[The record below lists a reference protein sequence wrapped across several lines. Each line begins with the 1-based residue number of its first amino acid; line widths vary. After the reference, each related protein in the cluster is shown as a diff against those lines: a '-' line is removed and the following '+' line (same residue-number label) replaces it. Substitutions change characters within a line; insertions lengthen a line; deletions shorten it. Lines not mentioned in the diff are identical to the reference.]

1 LKNIFATIIKYIIK
15 IIVFIWDFVFFF
27 FGMPYEKQ
35 ASKLKLDE
43 LDPILRGRENE
54 KTTHIIYRA
63 NKVSKQKV
71 QH

>member
-1 LKNIFATIIKYIIK
+1 
-15 IIVFIWDFVFFF
+15 
-27 FGMPYEKQ
+27 MPYEKQ

-63 NKVSKQKV
+63 NKVSKKTSTL
-71 QH
+71 